1 MFGEFS
7 LEGLTP
13 HEICF
18 SVIQK
23 RFCIAHVGNF
33 EFDIINGSLTKIKCY
48 YMTKSIKLNS
58 GKIIAMRDSIN
69 KNKKKYWDYI
79 KAENLLSKKEINA
92 GLRTHDLKNLY
103 NEITQMSEKL
113 VYIKGMLMYLNM
125 GITEFDSAA
134 FKKTNN
140 YSIFMACEMK
150 EAICQLKMIPTLDQ
164 KTKAQ
169 KGLKNIGKDEVFT
182 SAKIA
187 AMIKD
192 LNLKANK
199 FDSDMEKFN
208 NNTEIALDDKTT
220 PMFTNDLA
228 A

>member
-1 MFGEFS
+1 
-7 LEGLTP
+7 
-13 HEICF
+13 
-18 SVIQK
+18 
-23 RFCIAHVGNF
+23 
-33 EFDIINGSLTKIKCY
+33 
-48 YMTKSIKLNS
+48 MTKSIKLNS
-58 GKIIAMRDSIN
+58 GKIIAMRNEISI
-69 KNKKKYWDYI
+69 KKKKYWDYI
-79 KAENLLSKKEINA
+79 MAEHLLSKKEINA
-92 GLRTHDLKNLY
+92 GLRTHNLKGLY

-125 GITEFDSAA
+125 GITKFDSEA

-150 EAICQLKMIPTLDQ
+150 ESICQLKMIPTLDQ

-169 KGLKNIGKDEVFT
+169 KGLKNIGKEEVFT

-187 AMIKD
+187 ALIKD

-199 FDSDMEKFN
+199 FDSNMEKFN
-208 NNTEIALDDKTT
+208 DNTEITLDEKTA
-220 PMFTNDLA
+220 PMFTTDVA